1 MKKKEN
7 IIISCSDDGTIR
19 FWNLNSQKELK
30 NGTIETDSFISD
42 IDIMESNNVL
52 VGVGDNSQIHF
63 WRKDSEKVIHN
74 IYKTLNCNVTDID
87 IQLLDESSS
96 LSKETLDVL
105 YRNGANIAI

>member
-30 NGTIETDSFISD
+30 SDTIETDSIISD
-42 IDIMESNNVL
+42 IDILENNNVL
-52 VGVGDNSQIHF
+52 VGVGDNSQIHL

-74 IYKTLNCNVTDID
+74 IYKILNCNVTDID

-96 LSKETLDVL
+96 LSKETLDAL